1 MKAVWL
7 SALVALLALSAHA
20 EDYTAR
26 AIIKAEHR
34 AVLSSELA
42 GIVTELPFH
51 IGDHFTQ
58 GQTLVGLDCR
68 LYLAQQ
74 QRVEAQVHG
83 AKQKLVSS
91 QELQKLHSIGAVELA
106 TVQAEYDQQVAALKV
121 ASLNSERC
129 TISAPWDGDVVAV
142 QTRRHESVQAQ
153 QQLIEIVS
161 REQLRSQAVVPAAWL
176 IWLKT
181 GMPVTLNAPELAV
194 SETAHV
200 RAINP
205 VIDPV
210 SQTVEVA
217 LTLPKHSK
225 LVIGA
230 SVSASFNPSVDNSAE
245 PLSAAQPNTPPS
257 VPAAIAN

>member
-1 MKAVWL
+1 MKAVWMGAFASL
-7 SALVALLALSAHA
+7 WVLSAHA

-26 AIIKAEHR
+26 AVIKAEHR

-42 GIVTELPFH
+42 GIVTELPFQL
-51 IGDHFTQ
+51 GEHFKK

-74 QRVEAQVHG
+74 QRVEAQVNG

-106 TVQAEYDQQVAALKV
+106 TAQAEYDQEIAALKV

-129 TISAPWDGDVVAV
+129 TIAAPWDGDVVAV

-181 GMPVTLNAPELAV
+181 GMPVTLTAPELNI

-200 RAINP
+200 RALSP

-217 LTLPKHSK
+217 LTLDKHSK

-230 SVSASFNPSVDNSAE
+230 SVSADFSSAV
-245 PLSAAQPNTPPS
+245 SANNQTDLNTPSSISP
-257 VPAAIAN
+257 AIAPLNAN